1 MDTKY
6 ISFNE
11 FLDEVE
17 NSPLT
22 STDFSAIKRV
32 AQMSDVDRLNTMIN
46 DFFGFS
52 ISDLKTSDLPK
63 LMETIDLQLGVK
75 PISEVQK
82 LSGPDSLISQKGGS
96 YYTKYQ
102 KYKNKYLKL
111 KNKN

>member
-75 PISEVQK
+75 PISDVQK
-82 LSGPDSLISQKGGS
+82 LSGPNSLVSQTGGL